1 MLFTDDSVG
10 RVLGGA
16 AKQLPLK
23 KDFEALLQ
31 ATAQNGFQKEFFL
44 GGAFDLGA
52 LLQAT
57 ASEINSRISFLLN
70 KLTNLVTFWGPVLSK
85 NKTQLIKT
93 HASKDKNTERV
104 INKQSNNS

>member
-23 KDFEALLQ
+23 KRLRGLAPSHCS
-31 ATAQNGFQKEFFL
+31 KWIPKIVFFL
-44 GGAFDLGA
+44 AFDLGA

-57 ASEINSRISFLLN
+57 ASEINSRISFLPN

-85 NKTQLIKT
+85 NKTRLIKT
-93 HASKDKNTERV
+93 HASKDNNTERV
-104 INKQSNNS
+104 IKKQSNNS